1 MIFDSSLLI
10 AAMASFVAGV
20 LGYIIARLWIR
31 PIVRYNITK
40 RRLGQELNQYQA
52 GSENASSSG
61 EKGRPNSNSE
71 TLRRARKHAM
81 DLTACYRHDIPYW
94 YRLLLDS
101 RGESPSEASGQLT
114 NLSKIRERGTVIH
127 RLTTVR
133 RSLHLK

>member
-31 PIVRYNITK
+31 PIVRYNIAK
-40 RRLGQELNQYQA
+40 RRLGQELNRYESR
-52 GSENASSSG
+52 SEDMSSSG
-61 EKGRPNSNSE
+61 EKGRRNDTES
-71 TLRRARKHAM
+71 LRRARKYAM
-81 DLTACYRHDIPYW
+81 DLTVCYSQDIPYW

-114 NLSKIRERGTVIH
+114 NLSKIRARGMMIG
-127 RLTTVR
+127 RLDKVR

>member
-10 AAMASFVAGV
+10 AATASFVAGV

-31 PIVRYNITK
+31 PIVRYNIAK
-40 RRLGQELNQYQA
+40 RRLGQALNRYQ
-52 GSENASSSG
+52 SESEDASSSG
-61 EKGRPNSNSE
+61 EKDRRNNTES
-71 TLRRARKHAM
+71 LRRARKHAM
-81 DLTACYRHDIPYW
+81 DLTACYSHDIPYW

-114 NLSKIRERGTVIH
+114 NLSKIRERGLMIG
-127 RLTTVR
+127 RLDKVR